1 MLYSIEH
8 STSRSEG
15 IPLAS
20 FDLIGKFPRKPWGG
34 PKKYMSSRKSSIDA
48 RKIQILWLIV
58 REYIKSGYATWSKSL
73 VRDEGM
79 EISPATIRNDMKQLE
94 EMWLVYQPYNSAGRM
109 PTTRGIR
116 MYVDYL
122 IEVAPQ
128 RYLWTPIISEEDS
141 LEFHDDRL
149 YDLVSDLSRATHDL
163 AFCSS
168 PDSGVYCV
176 AGLSQFLRKHSETL
190 GEQIF
195 TVLDII
201 ENRTLFTRTVTN
213 LAQPGRITVCIG
225 EENILPELESCS
237 LMVADVT
244 LAGHR
249 CHLGLLGSKRTDYG
263 FNLSV
268 LKTMGI

>member
-1 MLYSIEH
+1 MN
-8 STSRSEG
+8 
-15 IPLAS
+15 
-20 FDLIGKFPRKPWGG
+20 
-34 PKKYMSSRKSSIDA
+34 RKSSIDA

-58 REYIKSGYATWSKSL
+58 REFIRSGDATGSKSL
-73 VRDEGM
+73 VRDEWM

-94 EMWLVYQPYNSAGRM
+94 EMWLVYQPYNSAGRL

-128 RYLWTPIISEEDS
+128 RYLGAPFIAEEDP

-149 YDLVSDLSRATHDL
+149 YDLISDLSEATHDL

-168 PDSGVYCV
+168 PDSGIYCI
-176 AGLSQFLRKHSETL
+176 AGLSHFLRKHSETL

-195 TVLDII
+195 TILDVI
-201 ENRTLFTRTVTN
+201 ENRTLFSRTIAN
-213 LAQPGRITVCIG
+213 LTEPGRITVKIG

-237 LMVADVT
+237 LMVADII
-244 LAGHR
+244 LAWHH

-268 LKTMGI
+268 LRTIG

>member
-1 MLYSIEH
+1 MN
-8 STSRSEG
+8 
-15 IPLAS
+15 
-20 FDLIGKFPRKPWGG
+20 
-34 PKKYMSSRKSSIDA
+34 SRKSSIDA

-58 REYIKSGYATWSKSL
+58 REYIKSGYATGSKSL
-73 VRDEGM
+73 VRDEAM
-79 EISPATIRNDMKQLE
+79 DISPATIRNDMKQLE

-128 RYLWTPIISEEDS
+128 RYLGTPILTEENA

-149 YDLVSDLSRATHDL
+149 YDLVSEIANATHDL

-168 PDSGVYCV
+168 PDSGIYCI
-176 AGLSQFLRKHSETL
+176 AGLSHFLRKHSETL
-190 GEQIF
+190 GEQVFSILD
-195 TVLDII
+195 TV
-201 ENRTLFTRTVTN
+201 ENRTLFTRTISN

-237 LMVADVT
+237 LMVADIT

-268 LKTMGI
+268 LRTMGV

>member
-1 MLYSIEH
+1 M
-8 STSRSEG
+8 
-15 IPLAS
+15 
-20 FDLIGKFPRKPWGG
+20 
-34 PKKYMSSRKSSIDA
+34 SRKSSIDA

-58 REYIKSGYATWSKSL
+58 REYIKSGYATGSKSL

-94 EMWLVYQPYNSAGRM
+94 EMWLVYQPYNSAGRL

-128 RYLWTPIISEEDS
+128 HYLGTPLLAQEDS

-149 YDLVSDLSRATHDL
+149 YDLVSALSQATHDL

-168 PDSGVYCV
+168 PDSGIYCI
-176 AGLSQFLRKHSETL
+176 AGISHFLRKHSETL

-195 TVLDII
+195 SILDTV
-201 ENRTLFTRTVTN
+201 ENRTLFTRTITN

-225 EENILPELESCS
+225 EENILPELESCA
-237 LMVADVT
+237 LMVADIT

-268 LKTMGI
+268 LRTMGV

>member
-1 MLYSIEH
+1 
-8 STSRSEG
+8 
-15 IPLAS
+15 
-20 FDLIGKFPRKPWGG
+20 
-34 PKKYMSSRKSSIDA
+34 
-48 RKIQILWLIV
+48 
-58 REYIKSGYATWSKSL
+58 
-73 VRDEGM
+73 
-79 EISPATIRNDMKQLE
+79 
-94 EMWLVYQPYNSAGRM
+94 
-109 PTTRGIR
+109 

-128 RYLWTPIISEEDS
+128 HYIGTPIISEEDT

-149 YDLVSDLSRATHDL
+149 YDLVSALSSATHDL

-168 PDSGVYCV
+168 PDSGIYCI
-176 AGLSQFLRKHSETL
+176 AGISHFLRKHSETL

-195 TVLDII
+195 AILDTV
-201 ENRTLFTRTVTN
+201 ENRTLFTRTITN

-225 EENILPELESCS
+225 EENILPELESCA
-237 LMVADVT
+237 LLVADIT

-268 LKTMGI
+268 LRTMGV

>member
-1 MLYSIEH
+1 MN
-8 STSRSEG
+8 
-15 IPLAS
+15 
-20 FDLIGKFPRKPWGG
+20 
-34 PKKYMSSRKSSIDA
+34 SRKSSIDA

-58 REYIKSGYATWSKSL
+58 REYIKSGDATGSKSL

-94 EMWLVYQPYNSAGRM
+94 EMGLVYQPYNSAGRL
-109 PTTRGIR
+109 PTTRWIR

-128 RYLWTPIISEEDS
+128 RYLWTPLISEES
-141 LEFHDDRL
+141 VLEFHDDRL
-149 YDLVSDLSRATHDL
+149 YDLVSDLANATHDL

-168 PDSGVYCV
+168 PEAGIYCI
-176 AGLSQFLRKHSETL
+176 AGLSHFLRKHSNTL

-195 TVLDII
+195 SILDTV
-201 ENRTLFTRTVTN
+201 ENRTLFTRTITN

-225 EENILPELESCS
+225 EENILPELESCA
-237 LMVADVT
+237 LMVADIT

-263 FNLSV
+263 YNLSV
-268 LKTMGI
+268 LRTIGV

>member
-1 MLYSIEH
+1 M
-8 STSRSEG
+8 
-15 IPLAS
+15 
-20 FDLIGKFPRKPWGG
+20 
-34 PKKYMSSRKSSIDA
+34 SRKSSIDA

-58 REYIKSGYATWSKSL
+58 REYIKSGYATGSKSL

-79 EISPATIRNDMKQLE
+79 DISPATIRNDMKQLE
-94 EMWLVYQPYNSAGRM
+94 EMWLVYQPYNSAGRL

-128 RYLWTPIISEEDS
+128 RYIGTPIMSQEDA

-149 YDLVSDLSRATHDL
+149 YDLVSALSSATHDL

-168 PDSGVYCV
+168 PDSWIYCI
-176 AGLSQFLRKHSETL
+176 AGISHFLQKHSEAL
-190 GEQIF
+190 AEQIF
-195 TVLDII
+195 PILDTV
-201 ENRTLFTRTVTN
+201 ENRTLFTRTITN
-213 LAQPGRITVCIG
+213 LAEPGRITVCIG
-225 EENILPELESCS
+225 EENILPELESCA
-237 LMVADVT
+237 LMVADIT

-268 LKTMGI
+268 LRTMGV